1 MAFLRWCRRL
11 MYLGALMTWFFFV
24 LHRATDWKFAYSA
37 VMVFALLTLVCA
49 GFRLLLSWR
58 EFIRFFIL
66 LPADLAQVYG
76 EWRTRRRYRAG
87 FPQPDTYRQANRY
100 SLPLAGAWTV
110 ANGGPTPETSHSWF
124 IVGQRF
130 AYDFLITDEDGKTH
144 RGDGRRLE
152 DYYAFGAPVLA
163 PADGVVAK
171 ARDGRRDYSRPG
183 RVDPLATNLLGNHVI
198 IDHGGGEYSLL
209 AHLRRGSVR
218 VKPGDRVARG
228 QMVGEVGNSGN
239 SSEPHLHFHVQDS
252 PRFPCS
258 ASLPVRFSGY
268 RRLARDGDVQREEAV
283 QEGFPVRGERI
294 IG

>member
-1 MAFLRWCRRL
+1 MSFLRWYKRL
-11 MYLGALMTWFFFV
+11 MYLGAVLTGLFYI
-24 LHRATDWKFAYSA
+24 LHRATDWKFACPAMNVSGL
-37 VMVFALLTLVCA
+37 FTLVLA
-49 GFRLLLSWR
+49 AFWLLLFR
-58 EFIRFFIL
+58 KAFMHYFAL
-66 LPADLAQVYG
+66 LPADLVQAYG
-76 EWRTRRRYRAG
+76 EWKTRKRYGAG
-87 FPQPDTYRQANRY
+87 LPLPDTYRQANRY
-100 SLPLAGAWTV
+100 ALPFAGTWTV
-110 ANGGPTPETSHSWF
+110 ANGGPDPETSHSWF

-163 PADGVVAK
+163 PADGVVVK

-183 RVDPLATNLLGNHVI
+183 HLAPFVTSLLGNYVI

-218 VKPGDRVARG
+218 VKPGDRVTRG
-228 QMVGEVGNSGN
+228 QIVGEAGNSGN

-252 PRFPCS
+252 PRFPFS

-268 RRLARDGDVQREEAV
+268 RRLVREGGVQREETV
-283 QEGFPVRGERI
+283 EEGFPVRGERV